1 MQGHPVASI
10 IWRLRPALIF
20 VVLLAGLAACSGGG
34 DGADAGDRTAQFKV
48 TFAPDPVD
56 ASYDGRNFWWRYE
69 VAAENVSEGG
79 LHLAG
84 FYINNGDGKWR
95 WHNSNLPYPP
105 GRRLRLWGDEVLI
118 NPAKVLPGA
127 RRVHSFRFVVI
138 DTAGQFEVPASIELR
153 F

>member
-1 MQGHPVASI
+1 MQGHPVARI
-10 IWRLRPALIF
+10 IRLTATALALA
-20 VVLLAGLAACSGGG
+20 VLLAGIAACNGGGGG
-34 DGADAGDRTAQFKV
+34 DASERAAQFKV

-56 ASYDGRNFWWRYE
+56 AVYDGRNFWWRYE

-84 FYINNGDGKWR
+84 FYINRGDGAWR

-105 GRRLRLWGDEVLI
+105 GRRVRLWTESVRID
-118 NPAKVLPGA
+118 PAKVLPGTKGL
-127 RRVHSFRFVVI
+127 HQFRFVVI
-138 DTAGQFEVPASIELR
+138 DAGGQFEVPASVELR